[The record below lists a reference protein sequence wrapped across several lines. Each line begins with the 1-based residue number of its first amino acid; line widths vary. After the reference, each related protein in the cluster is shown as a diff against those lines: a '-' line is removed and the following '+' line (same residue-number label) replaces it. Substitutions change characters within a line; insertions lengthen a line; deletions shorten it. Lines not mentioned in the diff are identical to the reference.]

1 MQKPKIFLQQLPLVN
16 GSPPSWENLCA
27 IIEAG
32 EVKKV
37 IQPAGKTITSFYSLL
52 YAKALRLQGKPDI
65 KNGLV
70 FRMGELYCVHHF
82 KGPPKAD

>member
-37 IQPAGKTITSFYSLL
+37 ITACWENYHIILSTIT
-52 YAKALRLQGKPDI
+52 
-65 KNGLV
+65 
-70 FRMGELYCVHHF
+70 C
-82 KGPPKAD
+82 